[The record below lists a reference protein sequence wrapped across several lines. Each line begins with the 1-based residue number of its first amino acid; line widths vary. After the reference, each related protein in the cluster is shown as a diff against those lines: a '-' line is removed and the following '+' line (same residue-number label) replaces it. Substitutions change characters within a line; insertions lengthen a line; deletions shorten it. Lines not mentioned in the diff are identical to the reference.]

1 MTNNTYFNTIIPFIQ
16 DLDENIV
23 SQRSVDTNES
33 STTTIDFINPV
44 TGSADRAIFEGS
56 DPNTVEG
63 IYYVIGYS
71 DDRFNEELIMEDLND
86 LYDFIL
92 MDDVDTTAEVTD
104 LWADSKGGSTMT
116 I

>member
-1 MTNNTYFNTIIPFIQ
+1 MTNNNYFNTIIPFVQ

-23 SQRSVDTNES
+23 SHKSLDTDKS

-44 TGSADRAIFEGS
+44 TGSTDRVIFEGR

-63 IYYVIGYS
+63 IYYVVGYS
-71 DDRFNEELIMEDLND
+71 NDRINEELIMEDLID

-92 MDDVDTTAEVTD
+92 MDDVDTTTEVTD

>member
-1 MTNNTYFNTIIPFIQ
+1 MTNNNYFNTIIPFVQ

-44 TGSADRAIFEGS
+44 TSSTDRVIFEGR

-71 DDRFNEELIMEDLND
+71 DDRTNEELIMEDLND

-92 MDDVDTTAEVTD
+92 MEE
-104 LWADSKGGSTMT
+104 
-116 I
+116 

>member
-1 MTNNTYFNTIIPFIQ
+1 MANNTYFNTIVPFVQ

-23 SQRSVDTNES
+23 SQRSVDTVES

-44 TGSADRAIFEGS
+44 TSSTDRVIFEGR

-63 IYYVIGYS
+63 IYYVIGYA
-71 DDRFNEELIMEDLND
+71 DDKINEELIMEDLND

-92 MDDVDTTAEVTD
+92 IDEE
-104 LWADSKGGSTMT
+104 
-116 I
+116 